1 MTEIDMQPE
10 RPANFTLNNDKCFVC
25 GTKNPFGLQ
34 VDLEIAE
41 AGASVRIECT
51 PPDHLQGWADIL
63 HGGIL
68 STLLDE
74 AITYVGIGTF
84 DQHAVTAQLEVH
96 FRNPA
101 PTGVKLFVS
110 AERIKVSKRLVEAK
124 AEVTLGDGTLIATG
138 TGKVVPVSEN
148 FAPKVPDTP

>member
-1 MTEIDMQPE
+1 MIKVDMQPE
-10 RPANFTLNNDKCFVC
+10 KPANFTLNNDKCFVC
-25 GTKNPFGLQ
+25 GMENPFGLQ
-34 VDLEIAE
+34 VHPEISD

-51 PPDHLQGWADIL
+51 PPEHLQGWANIL

-74 AITYVGIGTF
+74 AITYVGISTF
-84 DQHAVTAQLEVH
+84 DQHAVTAQLEVR

-101 PTGVKLFVS
+101 PTGVKLFVY

-124 AEVTLGDGTLIATG
+124 AEVTLSDGTLIATG
-138 TGKVVPVSEN
+138 TGKVVPVSES
-148 FAPKVPDTP
+148 FAPKVPAQ

>member
-1 MTEIDMQPE
+1 MQQSE
-10 RPANFTLNNDKCFVC
+10 RPANYTLNNDQCFVC
-25 GTKNPFGLQ
+25 GMNNPFGLQ
-34 VDLEIAE
+34 VHPEIND

-51 PPDHLQGWADIL
+51 PPEHLQGWANIL

-84 DQHAVTAQLEVH
+84 EQHAVTAQLEVR

-101 PTGVKLFVS
+101 PTGVKLSVL

-124 AEVTLGDGTLIATG
+124 AEVTLTDGTIIATG
-138 TGKVVPVSEN
+138 TGKVMPVGEN
-148 FAPKVPDTP
+148 FAPKVPTQ

>member
-1 MTEIDMQPE
+1 MDMQQSE
-10 RPANFTLNNDKCFVC
+10 RPANYTLNNDKCFVC
-25 GTKNPFGLQ
+25 GMNNPFGLQ
-34 VDLEIAE
+34 VHPEIND

-51 PPDHLQGWADIL
+51 PPEHLQGWADIL

-84 DQHAVTAQLEVH
+84 EQHAVTAQLEVR

-101 PTGVKLFVS
+101 PTGVKLFVH
-110 AERIKVSKRLVEAK
+110 AERVKVSKRLVEAK
-124 AEVTLGDGTLIATG
+124 AEVRLTDGTVIATG
-138 TGKVVPVSEN
+138 IGKVMPVGEN
-148 FAPKVPDTP
+148 FAPKVPTQ

>member
-1 MTEIDMQPE
+1 MAIE
-10 RPANFTLNNDKCFVC
+10 NNDNCFVC
-25 GTKNPFGLQ
+25 GMKNPFGFQ
-34 VDLEIAE
+34 VKPEIIGD
-41 AGASVRIECT
+41 GAAVRIECT
-51 PPDHLQGWADIL
+51 PAEHLQGWANIL

-84 DQHAVTAQLEVH
+84 DQPAVTAQLEVR

-101 PTGVKLFVS
+101 PTAVKLFVS
-110 AERIKVSKRLVEAK
+110 AERTKVSKRLVEAK

-138 TGKVVPVSEN
+138 AGKVVPVGEN
-148 FAPKVPDTP
+148 FAPKVPAQ

>member
-1 MTEIDMQPE
+1 MAIE
-10 RPANFTLNNDKCFVC
+10 NNDNCFVC
-25 GTKNPFGLQ
+25 GMKNPFGFQ
-34 VDLEIAE
+34 VKPEIIGD
-41 AGASVRIECT
+41 GASVRIECT
-51 PPDHLQGWADIL
+51 PAEHLQGWANIL

-84 DQHAVTAQLEVH
+84 DQPAVTAQLEVR

-101 PTGVKLFVS
+101 PTAVKLFVS
-110 AERIKVSKRLVEAK
+110 AERTKVSKRLVEAK

-138 TGKVVPVSEN
+138 AGKVVPVGEN
-148 FAPKVPDTP
+148 FAPKMPTQ

>member
-1 MTEIDMQPE
+1 MQSDTS
-10 RPANFTLNNDKCFVC
+10 ANLALNNDNCFVC
-25 GTKNPFGLQ
+25 GMRNPFGLQ
-34 VDLEIAE
+34 VKPKIED
-41 AGASVRIECT
+41 AGGLVRIECT
-51 PPDHLQGWADIL
+51 PPEHLQGWADIL

-84 DQHAVTAQLEVH
+84 NQHAVTAQLEVR

-101 PTGVKLFVS
+101 PTGMKLFVS
-110 AERIKVSKRLVEAK
+110 AERIKVSRRLVEAK

-138 TGKVVPVSEN
+138 TGKVVPVSDS
-148 FAPKVPDTP
+148 FAPKTPSQ

>member
-1 MTEIDMQPE
+1 M
-10 RPANFTLNNDKCFVC
+10 N
-25 GTKNPFGLQ
+25 NPFGLQ
-34 VDLEIAE
+34 VHPEIKD

-51 PPDHLQGWADIL
+51 PPEHLQGWADIL

-84 DQHAVTAQLEVH
+84 EQHAVTAQLEVR

-101 PTGVKLFVS
+101 PTGVKLYVL

-124 AEVTLGDGTLIATG
+124 AEVTLRDGTIIATG
-138 TGKVVPVSEN
+138 TGKVMPVGEN
-148 FAPKVPDTP
+148 FAPKVPTQ

>member
-1 MTEIDMQPE
+1 MAIE
-10 RPANFTLNNDKCFVC
+10 NNDNCFVC
-25 GTKNPFGLQ
+25 GMKNPFGFQ
-34 VDLEIAE
+34 VKPEIKNGGE
-41 AGASVRIECT
+41 SVHIECT
-51 PPDHLQGWADIL
+51 PPEHLQGWANIL

-84 DQHAVTAQLEVH
+84 DQPAVTAQLEVR

-101 PTGVKLFVS
+101 PTCVKLHVC

-124 AEVTLGDGTLIATG
+124 AEVTLSDGTLIATG
-138 TGKVVPVSEN
+138 TGKVMPVGES
-148 FAPKVPDTP
+148 FAPKISV

>member
-1 MTEIDMQPE
+1 M
-10 RPANFTLNNDKCFVC
+10 NN
-25 GTKNPFGLQ
+25 PLGLQ
-34 VDLEIAE
+34 VHPEIKD

-51 PPDHLQGWADIL
+51 PPEHLQGWADIL

-84 DQHAVTAQLEVH
+84 EQHAVTAQLEVR

-101 PTGVKLFVS
+101 PTGVKLYVL

-124 AEVTLGDGTLIATG
+124 AEVTLTDGTVIATG
-138 TGKVVPVSEN
+138 TGKVMPVGEN
-148 FAPKVPDTP
+148 FAPKVPSERFSFSFFVVFFHRR

>member
-1 MTEIDMQPE
+1 MAIE
-10 RPANFTLNNDKCFVC
+10 NNDNCFVC
-25 GTKNPFGLQ
+25 GMKNPFGFQ
-34 VDLEIAE
+34 VKPEIIGG
-41 AGASVRIECT
+41 GASVHIECT
-51 PPDHLQGWADIL
+51 PAEHLQGWANIL

-84 DQHAVTAQLEVH
+84 DQPAVTAQLEVR

-101 PTGVKLFVS
+101 PTAVKLFVS
-110 AERIKVSKRLVEAK
+110 AERTKVSKRLVEAK

-138 TGKVVPVSEN
+138 TGKVVPVGEN
-148 FAPKVPDTP
+148 FASKVPTQ